1 MKLTCTLFLLASSA
15 FAQTAAKPA
24 TTATTTSAKPH
35 TAYTHPCDKLP
46 QISPKVPALPPGSP
60 CPRPLYTMST
70 VPNINLDYVSPMM
83 NPDIRTSLGIEATRF
98 SLDYVD
104 VKVGTGELATPH
116 KWYTVEYSGYLLDGT
131 EFDSSYDR
139 TPATPF
145 TFPYGQHHVIA
156 GWDTGLDGMRVGG
169 KRRLFIP
176 WELAYGPNGKPPT
189 IPAKSELI
197 FDIELLAIT
206 DHDPSVGVPGTPA
219 AGAQKPPSAPSV
231 PATPPTPPPAPSST
245 PAPASP
251 PAPAPAPAAPKP

>member
-15 FAQTAAKPA
+15 LAQTAAKPA
-24 TTATTTSAKPH
+24 SKPATTTASARPH
-35 TAYTHPCDKLP
+35 SAATHPCDKLP
-46 QISPKVPALPPGSP
+46 EISPKVPALPPGSP

-70 VPNINLDYVSPMM
+70 VPNINLDYISPMM
-83 NPDIRTSLGIEATRF
+83 SPEIRASLGIEATRF
-98 SLDYVD
+98 SLDYID

-116 KWYTVEYSGYLLDGT
+116 KWYTVQYSGYLLDGT

-156 GWDTGLDGMRVGG
+156 GWDTGLDGMHVGG

-206 DHDPSVGVPGTPA
+206 DHDPSVGVPVTPAPDAQKAPPASSAPATPA
-219 AGAQKPPSAPSV
+219 APASAPE
-231 PATPPTPPPAPSST
+231 
-245 PAPASP
+245 PASQQ
-251 PAPAPAPAAPKP
+251 PAPAPKP